1 MSRDRVENSILPPS
15 LRGRNPIDS
24 QKRAEAKARALV
36 ALERMTDE
44 EDAKIRAAAESDP
57 DAQPVEEILRRK
69 AGRPPLAQTK
79 RSVHLRLDEDVVRHF
94 EAGGKG
100 WQTRVNAALR
110 KVAGLK

>member
-1 MSRDRVENSILPPS
+1 
-15 LRGRNPIDS
+15 
-24 QKRAEAKARALV
+24 
-36 ALERMTDE
+36 MTDE
-44 EDAKIRAAAESDP
+44 DDAEIRTAAESDP

-100 WQTRVNAALR
+100 WQTRVNTALR